1 MTTHGQSHGPFDLWG
16 SLALGPCLRSFHR
29 TTSGTG
35 GHRITAVR
43 VHQTSDHVDGVQF
56 RFDSDVFHGAAGYSG
71 KPTAVVT
78 LDLEEDE
85 DITSIKLTF
94 ANEMMWAKSLAFT
107 TSKGRVV
114 DSGDAIQ
121 QLSAGGFVSR
131 YNQPSVTMAN
141 NGAPLAGFEDIVCL
155 EEDPEM
161 GACLT
166 QKITFK
172 FSPPP
177 G

>member
-16 SLALGPCLRSFHR
+16 RTPEPCLRSFHR
-29 TTSGTG
+29 TTTSETG

-141 NGAPLAGFEDIVCL
+141 NGAPLAGFEDIICL

-172 FSPPP
+172 F
-177 G
+177 

>member
-1 MTTHGQSHGPFDLWG
+1 MTTHGRSHGPFELWG
-16 SLALGPCLRSFHR
+16 ALCSGPIGGV
-29 TTSGTG
+29 TSGRT

-121 QLSAGGFVSR
+121 QLSAGVVSR

-141 NGAPLAGFEDIVCL
+141 NGAPLAGFEDIVCI

-172 FSPPP
+172 F
-177 G
+177 